1 MHVIIANGIAEKLSI
16 HDKTSFLLGAVAPDA
31 VHSKKEKGT
40 SHFYAGTTKNYTRRI
55 DYDSFFHKYESHIN
69 SPFILGYYTH
79 LIADDNW
86 LSGFFL
92 PWLKNRIE
100 NDETIAPLYYNDFKL
115 LNAKLLH
122 HYDQE
127 QQLFSLLNQEAHI
140 VDIEEVSKE
149 NVLAFRK
156 YLFEDMLYPKTY
168 KYLRLT
174 KSLAILRQRLKKEY
188 FLLNNSL
195 MKNPLQ
201 KFNPPQIYLRGIFT

>member
-1 MHVIIANGIAEKLSI
+1 MGSRIMHVIIANGIAEKLSI
-16 HDKTSFLLGAVAPDA
+16 QDKTSFLLGGVAPDA
-31 VHSKKEKGT
+31 VHSAEEKGT

-55 DYDSFFHKYESHIN
+55 DYDSFFHKYDAHID

-122 HYDQE
+122 HYDKE

-140 VDIEEVSKE
+140 VEIEEVSKE

-156 YLFEDMLYPKTY
+156 YLFEDMLYPEQHLHEDLQVFTFNQIVGYIETAIEKGAFFITQ
-168 KYLRLT
+168 LSHE
-174 KSLAILRQRLKKEY
+174 KSTSKI
-188 FLLNNSL
+188 
-195 MKNPLQ
+195 
-201 KFNPPQIYLRGIFT
+201 